1 MVSDPPF
8 QPMRISKRIAV
19 CRSFEGPD
27 SEPVLDVGS
36 ALLADRL
43 LSSEK
48 LTKPEQKVP
57 LEVVFCSDCIL
68 VQIAKYKDR
77 L

>member
-8 QPMRISKRIAV
+8 QPLRISKRIAV

-36 ALLADRL
+36 TPLADRL

-48 LTKPEQKVP
+48 LTKPIPKVL
-57 LEVVFCSDCIL
+57 LEVVFGGDCVL